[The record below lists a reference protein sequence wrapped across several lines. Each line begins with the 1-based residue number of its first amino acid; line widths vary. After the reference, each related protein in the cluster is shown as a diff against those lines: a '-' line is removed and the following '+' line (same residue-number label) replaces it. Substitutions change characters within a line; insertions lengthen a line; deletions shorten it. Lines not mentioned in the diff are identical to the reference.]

1 MEIQPSALED
11 SFSEKLSF
19 CQLPGSDCDW
29 NYWKRQAFESLSIP
43 ASYFDFALERGIS
56 GSYRYLEI
64 VSQFE
69 LIVQSVV
76 KVRTS
81 NGKGDIFGLYEVPK
95 AFRVA
100 VRQRNFSFLVWL
112 LENFGEQISTF
123 EIRLSLAFLQKE
135 GRGLVIEK
143 ILLNALQLRTVELLP
158 DFSPNPL
165 LLSIDEGDF
174 ASLNSISN
182 LPFSILLTLAE
193 KPSQQAFEIAFRSYQ
208 NLAESSRRS
217 KSQTLRWQAINNYVL
232 FLGSVI
238 KSGLVEN
245 VEFVLSTYG
254 TPDFSPELLKAAY
267 FSGRRQLIEIFSPP
281 SSDLD
286 INSDEKV
293 RLLVEGY
300 WLHPNPV
307 ELFNIVKQML
317 ITAEQALVL
326 SSLQNIDIL
335 QLLDIVFLD
344 NLEKFFPILSGNI
357 PVVIWLTEKILQ
369 FEEPERSSL
378 LRQFRRSSR
387 HLKLTSDILT
397 GYLNSIQ

>member
-11 SFSEKLSF
+11 SFSELLSF
-19 CQLPGSDCDW
+19 CQLPGSNCDW
-29 NYWKRQAFESLSIP
+29 NYWRQQAFENLSVP
-43 ASYFDFALERGIS
+43 ASYFDFGLERKIS

-64 VSQFE
+64 ISQFE

-76 KVRTS
+76 KVRSS

-100 VRQRNFSFLVWL
+100 VRQRNSSFLIWL
-112 LENFGEQISTF
+112 LQNFGEQISTF
-123 EIRLSLAFLQKE
+123 EIRLSLTFLQKE
-135 GRGLVIEK
+135 GRGLSIEK
-143 ILLNALQLRTVELLP
+143 ILLDALQLRTVELLP
-158 DFSPNPL
+158 KFSPNPL

-174 ASLNSISN
+174 ASLSSIPN

-193 KPSQQAFEIAFRSYQ
+193 RPSQQAFEIAFHSYQ
-208 NLAESSRRS
+208 SLAESSRRS
-217 KSQTLRWQAINNYVL
+217 KSQTLRWQMINNYVL

-238 KSGLVEN
+238 RSGNIEN
-245 VEFVLSTYG
+245 VERVLSVYG
-254 TPDFSPELLKAAY
+254 TPEFSPELLKAAY
-267 FSGRRQLIEIFSPP
+267 FSGRLQLIEIFSPP

-286 INSDEKV
+286 IESNEKV

-300 WLHPNPV
+300 WLHPNPI
-307 ELFNIVKQML
+307 ELFNIVKQMP
-317 ITAEQALVL
+317 ITPEQALIL

-357 PVVIWLTEKILQ
+357 PVVIWLTQKILQ
-369 FEEPERSSL
+369 FDEPERSSL
-378 LRQFRRSSR
+378 LRRFRRSSR
-387 HLKLTSDILT
+387 HLKLTSDILS